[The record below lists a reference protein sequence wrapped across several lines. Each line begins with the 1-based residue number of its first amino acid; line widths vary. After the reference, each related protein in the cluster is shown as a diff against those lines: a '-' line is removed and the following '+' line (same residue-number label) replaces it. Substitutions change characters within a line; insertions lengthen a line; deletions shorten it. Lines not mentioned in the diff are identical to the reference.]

1 VRTAPRSRRSR
12 HTRPRH
18 AERARRC
25 QSPSYASTGSA
36 CAHGRTLNSRCH
48 RTAGALSHDGELVSP
63 TSPIQRIGG
72 ARRDRTDDLKLA
84 KLPLSQLSY
93 GPDQFPISV
102 EAVVG
107 PDRFELS
114 TPRLSSVCSNQLSY
128 GPSPA
133 GAAYVG
139 NEGAATGLVL
149 SKLNARIAKS
159 ESEGEEKR
167 RRRRTAL
174 CLQGRSQ
181 EANVQVDLEDLLSQ
195 MSYAIDP

>member
-1 VRTAPRSRRSR
+1 MTFMHGEDCAGDLAITAHTASPRV
-12 HTRPRH
+12 
-18 AERARRC
+18 ERARRC

-48 RTAGALSHDGELVSP
+48 RTRRRARPRDDETCFLLASP
-63 TSPIQRIGG
+63 TIRVGG

-84 KLPLSQLSY
+84 KLRALPTELWPRSTQRL
-93 GPDQFPISV
+93 GE

-133 GAAYVG
+133 AVAPLDV
-139 NEGAATGLVL
+139 E
-149 SKLNARIAKS
+149 ARAPQL
-159 ESEGEEKR
+159 G
-167 RRRRTAL
+167 
-174 CLQGRSQ
+174 SQ
-181 EANVQVDLEDLLSQ
+181 TLTHRADRDAREC
-195 MSYAIDP
+195 